1 MLKRILLFL
10 VSVLCGLTASAQSK
24 DLEYYLGQAY
34 KNSPLLNEYKN
45 QAASAAFDSMLI
57 KASQKPQVEF
67 NTSLQYFP
75 YNDKFGYDE
84 VITDGGNYSVLAGVS
99 QNIFNRRDYENRL
112 MAASLLR
119 NSSVNSSEIS
129 KLDLS
134 KVITSQYL
142 TAFAAQTD
150 LEFNT
155 GFLDFFKKELE
166 ITAALVK
173 NGSAKETDYLSLLNE
188 THAQEILTSQLE
200 RQLHKDI
207 FLLNQ
212 LCGIYDSIRFGLIRP
227 EIRITGHADV
237 RKDPSWQRFIIDS
250 IRLENERSAIDI
262 RYKPKVK
269 WFADAGLL
277 TSAPLNFYRHF
288 GLSAGISLN
297 VPIYDGNQRSFE
309 INKLSLEE
317 SSRQFYSN
325 NYRIQYNLQ
334 VKQLE
339 DELNMLDKIEVA
351 VNEQLKATELL
362 AGALKNQL
370 ESGIVLMTEYI
381 NALRSQKAAGRD
393 LNMLRISRL
402 QIMNEI
408 NYFLKQ

>member
-1 MLKRILLFL
+1 MLKRTILFL
-10 VSVLCGLTASAQSK
+10 VSVLYGLTSNSQSK

-45 QAASAAFDSMLI
+45 QAASAAFDSLLV

-75 YNDKFGYDE
+75 YNEKFGYDE

-99 QNIFNRRDYENRL
+99 QSIFNRRDYENRL
-112 MAASLLR
+112 MASSLLR
-119 NSSVNSSEIS
+119 NSAVNSSEIS

-134 KVITSQYL
+134 KVITTQYL
-142 TAFAAQTD
+142 TAFATQTD

-166 ITAALVK
+166 ITNALVK

-188 THAQEILTSQLE
+188 THSQEILTRQIE

-212 LCGIYDSIRFGLIRP
+212 LCGIYDSIRFELVPADIQ
-227 EIRITGHADV
+227 ITGQADIK
-237 RKDPSWQRFIIDS
+237 KDPSWLRFIIDS
-250 IRLENERSAIDI
+250 IRLENEKSAIDI
-262 RYKPKVK
+262 RYKPKIK

-277 TSAPLNFYRHF
+277 TSTPLNLYRHF
-288 GLSAGISLN
+288 GFSAGVSLS
-297 VPIYDGNQRSFE
+297 VPIYDGNQRNFE
-309 INKLSLEE
+309 KNKLSLEE
-317 SSRQFYSN
+317 NSRQFYSN
-325 NYRIQYNLQ
+325 NYRNQYYLQ
-334 VKQLE
+334 LKQLE
-339 DELNMLDKIEVA
+339 DELDFLNKIEVS
-351 VNEQLKATELL
+351 VSEQLKTSELL
-362 AGALKNQL
+362 TGALKNQL

-393 LNMLRISRL
+393 LNMLRISKL
-402 QIMNEI
+402 QIINEI